1 MARFSAFL
9 DANVL
14 YSMTQT
20 DLILEAA
27 RIGVYRA
34 LWSEDVHREWMEKLA
49 ESGRD
54 PQKIERRRKAIDAAL
69 PDALVAG
76 YEALIGSLILPD
88 PDDRHV
94 LAAAIV
100 GGADVIVTRNVRD
113 FPEDAVAQYGIEV
126 QHPDTF
132 LIHQRCLNEQLFLQ
146 CVRRVRRRLKNPEL
160 TPDEYLERLRKA
172 ELVVLAEELEKVKT
186 LL

>member
-20 DLILEAA
+20 DLVMETA
-27 RIGVYRA
+27 RIGMFRA
-34 LWSEDVHREWMEKLA
+34 LWSEDIHREWTTKLVEA
-49 ESGRD
+49 GHD
-54 PQKIERRRKAIDAAL
+54 PQKIERRRLVMDSAVQ
-69 PDALVAG
+69 DALVTG
-76 YEALIGSLILPD
+76 YQPYMESIVLPD
-88 PDDRHV
+88 RNDRHV

-100 GGADVIVTRNVRD
+100 GGANVIVTRNLND

-126 QHPDTF
+126 QRPDTF
-132 LIHQRCLNEQLFLQ
+132 LIHQRGLNEQLFLQ
-146 CVRRVRRRLKNPEL
+146 CVRRVRRRLRKPKL
-160 TPDEYLERLRKA
+160 TPDEYLEKLRKV
-172 ELVVLAEELEKVKT
+172 ELIVLAEELEKVKS